1 MKTFVGTA
9 LALTMLAM
17 TPTAWAGDAK
27 LGALEIKSAWAR
39 ATPPKA
45 PAGGA
50 FLSVTNGGTAADSL
64 ISARSDVA
72 KTVELHTHLQQGD
85 VMRMAAV
92 DKIDVAPG
100 QTVALAPG
108 GLHVMLIGLKQPLT
122 EGASFPL
129 ELTFA
134 NAGKVVVT
142 VDVKAIGAMTPGPMM
157 QPGMMHDPARHDQ
170 MMSDPAYKAM
180 HEQHMADPAHKAM
193 HEQMMGR

>member
-9 LALTMLAM
+9 LGLALLGM
-17 TPTAWAGDAK
+17 TAPAWAGDAK
-27 LGALEIKSAWAR
+27 LGALDIKSAWAR

-50 FLSVTNGGTAADSL
+50 FLSVTNTGAAADSL
-64 ISARSDVA
+64 LGASSDVA
-72 KTVELHTHLQQGD
+72 KTVELHTHVQQGD
-85 VMRMAAV
+85 VMRMMQV
-92 DKIDVAPG
+92 DKIDLPAG

-108 GLHVMLIGLKQPLT
+108 GLHIMLIGLKQPLT

-134 NAGKVVVT
+134 TAGKVTVT
-142 VDVKAIGAMTPGPMM
+142 VDVKAIGAMNPGAA
-157 QPGMMHDPARHDQ
+157 MMHDPARHGQ

-193 HEQMMGR
+193 HEQMMGK